1 MSTAVRRLVV
11 WCALFALYAVTTG
24 RSVGWEDS
32 AFFQMCHAQ
41 LGVPYGPGF
50 PLYVLTGR
58 LFILPFGTASAW
70 GSNLFSGIA
79 FALAGVLVLEIALRL
94 SRLHAH
100 LDHPAPPS
108 AWAIGAG
115 IGVALGWG
123 TLDVN
128 WQQAVRTEVYGLVLV
143 CVLLTAWLA
152 IVSRTL
158 RGSES
163 RRAIQ
168 WAAASCWCWG
178 LGMAIHPLIMAAAGT
193 PWVLYAIWPW
203 IRRFRAVSLL
213 AVTAVLP
220 GTLYLYPVLRGSLDG
235 VWAWGDFSTFEFML
249 DYFLRLSAWA
259 AVQSPDGGLWE
270 NLRGWW
276 HGLPTLLPAGLWLPF
291 IVALWWQRRNPALLG
306 SLAGVVA
313 LVLWAAPYDPTNLD
327 LMAYFLPFIA
337 LASVAVSIFVIR
349 AVTFLQ
355 SQMPALGRQSRL
367 AIGFFSI
374 CLLLSWPVT
383 AILASREVPQTHA
396 GADRLV
402 DALLESLP
410 QNALVWVAE
419 DNLLGTLEYKRRVT
433 GKRPDVHVVALGAL
447 RYPFYR
453 RSVADLLPAAGDIQ
467 WDDPHFWGE
476 ERWER
481 SMRSLF
487 AARPA
492 GVAWFCQFDN
502 VPGIT
507 AELLTPAG
515 YLYQVSFPH
524 AAIHWEDALSFWTTA
539 PGLMRLDP
547 TARAVLARWTFN
559 FGAYAMRRNQTDIG
573 WQALL
578 SAVHLAPDDPET
590 YYMLGMALKKAGRIE
605 DAGAM
610 FAAAE
615 ELAPYR
621 DRYRDAV
628 LGGASTIAGLP

>member
-32 AFFQMCHAQ
+32 AFFQLCHAQ

-58 LFILPFGTASAW
+58 LFILPFGAATAW
-70 GSNLFSGIA
+70 GSSLFSGVA
-79 FALAGVLVLEIALRL
+79 FALAGVLLVEISLCL
-94 SRLHAH
+94 SRSSAST
-100 LDHPAPPS
+100 DRQTKPS
-108 AWAIGAG
+108 AWAVGAAMA
-115 IGVALGWG
+115 VALGWG
-123 TLDVN
+123 TLDMN
-128 WQQAVRTEVYGLVLV
+128 WQQAVRTEVYGMVLV
-143 CVLLTAWLA
+143 CALLTVWLA
-152 IVSRTL
+152 LVSRS
-158 RGSES
+158 RAGSDS

-178 LGMAIHPLIMAAAGT
+178 LGMAVHPLIMVAAGV

-203 IRRFRAVSLL
+203 IKRPRVIALLFLAAVM
-213 AVTAVLP
+213 P
-220 GTLYLYPVLRGSLDG
+220 GTLYLYPILRSQVDG
-235 VWAWGDFSTFEFML
+235 VWTWGEFTSLDVML

-259 AVQSPDGGLWE
+259 AVQSKDGGWWE

-276 HGLPTLLPAGLWLPF
+276 HGLPSLYPTGLWLPL
-291 IVALWWQRRNPALLG
+291 IVTLWWQRRNAALFG

-327 LMAYFLPFIA
+327 LMAYFLPFVA
-337 LASVAVSIFVIR
+337 LASVAVSIFAVR

-367 AIGFFSI
+367 AVGLFTV
-374 CLLLSWPVT
+374 CLLLSWPAT
-383 AILASREVPQTHA
+383 AFLASRELPSTSA

-402 DALLESLP
+402 DPLLESLP

-433 GKRPDVHVVALGAL
+433 GKRSDVNVVALGAL

-453 RSVADLLPAAGDIQ
+453 RSVSEFLPASNTID
-467 WDDPHFWGE
+467 WDDPGIWSE
-476 ERWER
+476 ERWGR

-487 AARPA
+487 AEKPA
-492 GVAWFCQFDN
+492 EEDWFCQFDN
-502 VPGIT
+502 IPGMNP
-507 AELLTPAG
+507 ELLSPAG
-515 YLYQVSFPH
+515 YLYQVSGPQTF
-524 AAIHWEDALSFWTTA
+524 IRWEDAMTFWSTA
-539 PGLMRLDP
+539 TELTGLDP
-547 TARAVLARWTFN
+547 TARSVLARWTYN
-559 FGAYAMRRNQTDIG
+559 FGAYALYRNQADVG

-578 SAVHLAPDDPET
+578 SAVHLAPDDPEVF
-590 YYMLGMALKKAGRIE
+590 YLLGTALKKAGRTE

-610 FAAAE
+610 FAAAA

-621 DRYRDAV
+621 DRYQNAAVAVAPTVAV
-628 LGGASTIAGLP
+628 LP